1 MEIRLE
7 YSIGFWI
14 ACGHGGDKMSN
25 IRNWT
30 KIWYIERVFYKLWDG
45 VALPRPVTQTFVVWF
60 RIGFFGG
67 IFRIFPFDMEHTITR
82 QIFCP
87 WLFAF
92 SMTRKQFQGR
102 KPYNYLASFLLFQ
115 CRLKESFHGQLVKP
129 IVSWNLWTHRYHNG
143 CFR

>member
-1 MEIRLE
+1 MN
-7 YSIGFWI
+7 
-14 ACGHGGDKMSN
+14 K

-45 VALPRPVTQTFVVWF
+45 VALPRPVTQTFAIWF
-60 RIGFFGG
+60 GISFFGG
-67 IFRIFPFDMEHTITR
+67 IFRIFPFVMEHTITR

-92 SMTRKQFQGR
+92 LMTRKQFQGR

-115 CRLKESFHGQLVKP
+115 CRSKESFHGQWVKP
-129 IVSWNLWTHRYHNG
+129 IEKKEIKRGIRCVVRYG
-143 CFR
+143 GEKDATTKTSA

>member
-1 MEIRLE
+1 M
-7 YSIGFWI
+7 
-14 ACGHGGDKMSN
+14 
-25 IRNWT
+25 
-30 KIWYIERVFYKLWDG
+30 
-45 VALPRPVTQTFVVWF
+45 
-60 RIGFFGG
+60 GG

-129 IVSWNLWTHRYHNG
+129 IVPGIYGHTGIITDVSDSENYFSTVEQNAKQG
-143 CFR
+143 ES